1 MSILKVIRDRRAGDL
16 LIQWS
21 RNRMRTIEEV
31 PMKAI
36 LIDAHARSIEKV
48 DIANKDDIEQ
58 FVGYDTLISDEI
70 DDSGDRLF
78 LDEECFIRGASGRFQ
93 IDKLAPVAGRAVITG
108 VVGAGGVW
116 GDVNSTTE
124 DISRRVTWL

>member
-1 MSILKVIRDRRAGDL
+1 
-16 LIQWS
+16 
-21 RNRMRTIEEV
+21 
-31 PMKAI
+31 MKAI
-36 LIDAHARSIEKV
+36 LIDAQARSIEKV

-58 FVGYDTLISDEI
+58 FFGYDTLISDEI

-78 LDEECFIRGASGRFQ
+78 FDEECFIRGASGRFQ

-108 VVGAGGVW
+108 AVGAGGVW